1 MNFWDL
7 LIDQYCHSRYL
18 FSLMVFCL
26 NTDFTKKFP
35 PNCNW
40 NWFKKSH
47 QKSRKISNHNIA
59 QYAFKCEFCFFYFWS
74 KPKSNLKFLATPS
87 ISMLDPLSF
96 SNKNKNIWEQWHNL
110 WFWKKK
116 KIFKQFWKTN
126 IRRPWSLLSV
136 MISMNLKK
144 TQKCWWWNENILIW
158 QMNSIVYM
166 RKTKTFF
173 ILGCNLLYETSVSV
187 FFSLF

>member
-116 KIFKQFWKTN
+116 RFLNSFEKRIFEGHGLCFLWWSPWTSKKPKSVGGETKIFWFGKW
-126 IRRPWSLLSV
+126 
-136 MISMNLKK
+136 
-144 TQKCWWWNENILIW
+144 
-158 QMNSIVYM
+158 IV
-166 RKTKTFF
+166 
-173 ILGCNLLYETSVSV
+173 
-187 FFSLF
+187 